1 MIVRRFCATLV
12 CAFLLSCGRSE
23 SNPVHV
29 PDAPTGVG
37 ASPGDAKAIVTWTP
51 PASNGGTAI
60 SSSTVASSPGPVTIT
75 VGGSATTATVPGLAN
90 GTSYVFT
97 VSAANS
103 AGSGPPSAPSAPVT
117 PRTVP
122 GAPAI
127 TSVTPGDGRVIIGW
141 SPPVFDGGSPITA
154 YRVTSSPGGAT
165 VTVLGAVTSAVVSGL
180 LNGTPYTFTV
190 FATNAAGN
198 GAVSTTSPA
207 ATPRGVPGAPT
218 SVTATAGNGQAV
230 VSWGPAANNGA
241 AITSY
246 TVTSTPGGVTV
257 TTTDG
262 SSTSVTVTG
271 LANGTSYTFTVY
283 AANAA
288 GSGPPSAPSPPVTPR
303 TVPGAPV
310 ITSVAPGDGRVIVGW
325 SPPASDGGSPIT
337 TYTVT
342 STPGGATVAVLGT
355 VTTTTVSGLTNGIPY
370 TFTVVATNTAGNGP
384 PSVAS
389 AAVVPF
395 GRPAA
400 PTGVTAVKGNA
411 QAVVTW
417 TAALANGSA
426 ITSYL
431 VISSPGGLTATIP
444 NGTTTTATLT
454 GLINGTSYTF
464 TVTATNAAG
473 TGASS
478 LPSNSVTPSTVPG
491 SPTSVS
497 AITGNSQ
504 ATVSWIAPSSDGGS
518 SITSYRIVSSPGSV
532 TVTAAGNATSV
543 IVMPLINGTPYT
555 FVVYAVNANGDS
567 LPSAASNSVTPT
579 TVPDAPTAVSAT
591 PGNGQATVSWTA
603 PANTGGS
610 PITSYTIIAT
620 PVTSTSI
627 FPISVAPGGRYLLD
641 SYLRPLPILGRTA
654 WFVLS
659 LGVTDFQTFVDDT
672 AAKGYDAIEFH
683 VLNHDARGHNPP
695 FNGNG
700 DLPFAT
706 TLGNTAWNGSLNY
719 GSNNSLVPDFTK
731 PNEPYWAHVD
741 ALLAYCESKGL
752 MVFLFPAYTGYQG
765 GAQGWM
771 PEMLANGTANMQSYG
786 TFIAQRYR
794 NQKNIVWMMGGDQ
807 GTGAST
813 PDAFTA
819 AQSTVEQAMLTG
831 MNSVTGQQST
841 QFSAEWSSESIC
853 TDQVTFGSNCTL
865 NGSYSWSGDVST
877 QSLKAY
883 NGPAPARPAFLLE
896 EPYDEEGPDGNN
908 VNPHATQPVRRFQW
922 LGWLSSIGGYISGNG
937 YIWPFAPFAPGIWT
951 AHLNTPGAQ
960 DMARLNAFIASIPW
974 WTLVPSGVSPMKTL
988 VTAGGFQSWQAE
1000 YVAAAAAAPVGN
1012 LLVAYIP
1019 PAHPGSITVDMTAMS
1034 AAARARWLDP
1044 TSGAYQ
1050 PDATPSVSNTV
1061 AHVFTPPGANSAGA
1075 SDWVLVLDVP

>member
-1 MIVRRFCATLV
+1 MIVRRSYAALV
-12 CAFLLSCGRSE
+12 CAFLLSCGRSD
-23 SNPVHV
+23 SNPVRV

-51 PASNGGTAI
+51 PTSNGGSAI
-60 SSSTVASSPGPVTIT
+60 SSNTVASSPGPVTVT
-75 VGGSATTATVPGLAN
+75 VGGSATMATVPGLTN

-103 AGSGPPSAPSAPVT
+103 TGSGPPSAPSAPVT

-127 TSVTPGDGRVIIGW
+127 TSVTPGDGRVIVGW
-141 SPPVFDGGSPITA
+141 SPPTSDGGSAITA
-154 YRVTSSPGGAT
+154 YTVTSSPGGAT
-165 VTVLGAVTSAVVSGL
+165 VTVLGALTSAVVSGL
-180 LNGTPYTFTV
+180 VNGTAYTFTV

-207 ATPRGVPGAPT
+207 ATPRAVPGAPT
-218 SVTATAGNGQAV
+218 SVTATAGDGQAV

-257 TTTDG
+257 PTPDG
-262 SSTSVTVTG
+262 SSTSATLTG
-271 LANGTSYTFTVY
+271 LVNGTSYTFTVY
-283 AANAA
+283 ATNAA
-288 GSGPPSAPSPPVTPR
+288 GNGPTSSPSNTVTPFGKPGAPAITSAVPDDGQAVITWTAAFPNGSAITSYTVSSSPPVLPAK
-303 TVPGAPV
+303 TVNGN
-310 ITSVAPGDGRVIVGW
+310 T
-325 SPPASDGGSPIT
+325 
-337 TYTVT
+337 
-342 STPGGATVAVLGT
+342 
-355 VTTTTVSGLTNGIPY
+355 TTTTVSGLINGTGY
-370 TFTVVATNTAGNGP
+370 TFTVVATNAAGNGP

-389 AAVVPF
+389 ASVVPF
-395 GRPAA
+395 GRPTA

-417 TAALANGSA
+417 TAALSNGSA

-431 VISSPGGLTATIP
+431 VTSSPGGQTATTLD
-444 NGTTTTATLT
+444 GTTTTATVS
-454 GLINGTSYTF
+454 GLVNGTSYTF

-473 TGASS
+473 AGASS

-497 AITGNSQ
+497 AVTGNLQ
-504 ATVSWIAPSSDGGS
+504 ATVSWIAPSSNGGS
-518 SITSYRIVSSPGSV
+518 SITGYRIVSTPGNV
-532 TVTAAGNATSV
+532 TVTAAGNATSA
-543 IVMPLINGTPYT
+543 IVTPLVNGTPYT

-567 LPSAASNSVTPT
+567 LPSAPSNSVTPS

-591 PGNGQATVSWTA
+591 PGDGQATVTWTA
-603 PANTGGS
+603 PTNTGGS

-683 VLNHDARGHNPP
+683 VVNHDARGNNPP

-700 DLPFAT
+700 DLPFT
-706 TLGNTAWNGSLNY
+706 ITLGGTAWNGSLTY
-719 GSNNSLVPDFTK
+719 GNIFTDAPDFTK

-741 ALLAYCESKGL
+741 ALLSYCESKGI

-765 GAQGWM
+765 SAQGWM
-771 PEMLANGTANMQSYG
+771 QEMLANGTAKMQSYG

-794 NQKNIVWMMGGDQ
+794 NQKNIVWMMGGDF
-807 GTGAST
+807 GTADPFSQPQT
-813 PDAFTA
+813 D
-819 AQSTVEQAMLTG
+819 VEAAMLNG

-877 QSLKAY
+877 QSLRAY

-896 EPYDEEGPDGNN
+896 EPYDEEGPDGDS

-937 YIWPFAPFAPGIWT
+937 YIWPFAPGIWT

-960 DMARLNAFIASIPW
+960 DMARLNAFIASVPW
-974 WTLVPSGVSPMKTL
+974 WTLVPSGLNGMKTL
-988 VTAGGFQSWQAE
+988 VIANGFQSWQAE
-1000 YVAAAAAAPVGN
+1000 YVAAAAAPVGN

-1034 AAARARWLDP
+1034 APARARWLDP

-1050 PDATPSVSNTV
+1050 PDATPSVSNSGP
-1061 AHVFTPPGANSAGA
+1061 HDFTPPGANSAGA